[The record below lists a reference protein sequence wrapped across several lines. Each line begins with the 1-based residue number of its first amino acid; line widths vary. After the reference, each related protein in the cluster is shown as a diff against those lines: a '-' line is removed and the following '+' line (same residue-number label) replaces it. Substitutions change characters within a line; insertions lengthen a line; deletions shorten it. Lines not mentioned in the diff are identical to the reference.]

1 MPTMNDGGIMRP
13 ADKNY
18 SVKNKS
24 GSHTKPEVPGS
35 KNKGSQNIEAKA
47 TGNVRRARGGS
58 QYDNYGVTRSRNKG
72 SYNGDMRQDF
82 KPKVPSGKNKGS
94 APDHPDVSI
103 SSGKT
108 KVHNYPAGRNRGR
121 NFKG

>member
-1 MPTMNDGGIMRP
+1 MPTMDDGGIMRP

-18 SVKNKS
+18 KS
-24 GSHTKPEVPGS
+24 SKGSTSMKPEVPGS

-58 QYDNYGVTRSRNKG
+58 QYDNYGVTGSRNKG

-82 KPKVPSGKNKGS
+82 KPKVSSGKNKGS
-94 APDHPDVSI
+94 APDHPDVKI

-108 KVHNYPAGRNRGR
+108 SVKTYPAGRNRGR
-121 NFKG
+121 NYKG